1 MRCPGLSIPAE
12 MVHAVQTY
20 LPPLRA
26 PPVECSHTPNTRP
39 LAQHPGIPFTCLL
52 SMLAKLISLHPQL
65 VPPQSAGPPGDHTM
79 SLTAGQHHL
88 LLLRPP
94 SHAPSILTNSTGR
107 FQAND
112 AL

>member
-1 MRCPGLSIPAE
+1 MPYRS
-12 MVHAVQTY
+12 Y

-52 SMLAKLISLHPQL
+52 SMLAKANISAPTAC
-65 VPPQSAGPPGDHTM
+65 PTTKRRPPGDHTM